1 MLKITLE
8 DTELWDEASHKFV
21 YIKGGTYTFNHSL
34 RTIAKWE
41 SITLKPFLKE
51 GTKPSADE
59 MLLYFQIMC
68 DNELDVTLLSKEQV
82 TMIEEYIANP
92 HTATKLSKP
101 KDASSRKSIISAE
114 VIYASMV
121 EARIPFE
128 CQDWHINNLLTLIG
142 VLDARANPKKM
153 SRRETYRNNDKLN
166 ESRKKTYG
174 TRG

>member
-1 MLKITLE
+1 MLKITLK
-8 DTELWDEASHKFV
+8 DTELWDEASHEFV

-68 DNELDVTLLSKEQV
+68 DNELDVTLLSKEQII
-82 TMIEEYIANP
+82 MIEEYIANP

-101 KDASSRKSIISAE
+101 RDASSRKSIISAE

>member
-8 DTELWDEASHKFV
+8 DTELWDEASQKFV

-51 GTKPSADE
+51 DMQPSADE
-59 MLLYFQIMC
+59 MQLYFQIMC
-68 DNELDVTLLSKEQV
+68 DDQLDVTLLSKEQIA
-82 TMIEEYIANP
+82 MIEGYIADP

-101 KDASSRKSIISAE
+101 KDSSSRKTVVSAE

-153 SRRETYRNNDKLN
+153 SRREVYRNNDKLN
-166 ESRKKTYG
+166 ESRKKAYG